1 MIRRRWKAAVVP
13 LLLVGSLLAPA
24 TSKGAPSTGDRGAIE
39 ALLQKRAAALLA
51 GDREAFL
58 STIDRSSRAFLTR
71 QENLFDHMAGLPLRS
86 YRLTAAWDR
95 FGDLARPSDVARYQ
109 DASGV
114 AIPVTEERYAIEGFD
129 PEPASEDLF
138 YTFVK
143 ENGRWLI
150 AEDTDLD
157 DISFLS
163 ARHLW
168 DFGALQKKESEHF
181 LLLSHPCGGAPEGT
195 TGGCQPFSDGILD
208 LAERSLER
216 AESYWSLPWQGR
228 VAILVPGSSEELSRM
243 IQATF
248 SLDDFVAFAYAT
260 VDVEKDFAYTG
271 HRIMLNP
278 PALSGRPESQTIQ
291 ILSHELTHVA
301 SRPAAGPFIP
311 VFIEEGVAEYVGY
324 DGVRALG
331 FFDTR
336 VASGLFDRKLP
347 ADFEFLTGGGNEIY
361 NSYQEG
367 QSAVRYFVDRWGFKA
382 FLRFYKT
389 LGGDR
394 IEPGMTRWHIDRAM
408 QATVGIGLGAFEQA
422 WASSIAEP

>member
-1 MIRRRWKAAVVP
+1 MLHR
-13 LLLVGSLLAPA
+13 
-24 TSKGAPSTGDRGAIE
+24 D
-39 ALLQKRAAALLA
+39 RAAFLA
-51 GDREAFL
+51 TVDKNSAAFY
-58 STIDRSSRAFLTR
+58 AR
-71 QENLFDHMAGLPLRS
+71 QGRLFDNMEGLPLRA

-95 FGDLARPSDVARYQ
+95 FGDLVRRSDRARYPSAE
-109 DASGV
+109 DV

-143 ENGRWLI
+143 RDGDWLI

-168 DFGALQKKESEHF
+168 DFGPLQKQESPHF
-181 LLLSHPCGGAPEGT
+181 LLLSHPCGGGIPEGA
-195 TGGCQPFSDGILD
+195 TGGCQPFSDGIVD
-208 LAERSLER
+208 IAERSLER
-216 AESYWSLPWQGR
+216 AESFWTLPWQGK
-228 VAILVPGSSEELSRM
+228 VAILVPGSSDELGRM

-278 PALSGRPESQTIQ
+278 TAISGRPENQTIQ

-301 SRPAAGPFIP
+301 SRPAAGPFMP
-311 VFIEEGVAEYVGY
+311 VWIEEGIAEYVGY

-331 FFDTR
+331 YFDAR
-336 VASGLFDRKLP
+336 VASGLFDNKLP

-382 FLRFYKT
+382 FLRFYKR
-389 LGGDR
+389 LGADR

-408 QATVGIGLGAFEQA
+408 RATVGTGLDAFEQA
-422 WASSIAEP
+422 WAGSIAAP